1 MCAPVLSRAVR
12 VALPQ
17 KGANRACGS
26 ALSSPGSSPGVA
38 AQNRRELANHGT
50 IRWAR
55 RVFRPTTLRVADRPF
70 AHSSFFPF
78 AHSPFRGTALP
89 PAVPFQLDI
98 ERYLLLLN
106 PALQFFSTELVG

>member
-1 MCAPVLSRAVR
+1 VCAPVLSRAVR

-17 KGANRACGS
+17 KGTNRACGS
-26 ALSSPGSSPGVA
+26 ALFSPSSSPGVA

-70 AHSSFFPF
+70 AHS
-78 AHSPFRGTALP
+78 PFRGTALP
-89 PAVPFQLDI
+89 PAVPFELDI